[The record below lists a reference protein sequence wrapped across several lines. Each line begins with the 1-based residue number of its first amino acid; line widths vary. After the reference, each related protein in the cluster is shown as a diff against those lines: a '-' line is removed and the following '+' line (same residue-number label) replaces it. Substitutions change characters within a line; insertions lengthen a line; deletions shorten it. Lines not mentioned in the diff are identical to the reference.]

1 MKPINPAKKIYVYR
15 NLQKQKLSLMQS
27 NVVVGHAEAVIL
39 TDVEFRVRQSGRER
53 VLRERQ
59 KNVHA
64 FTIGLLEQAFETPYA
79 WVLEVAPI
87 FDRENARSVTYNP
100 YKFTTFVD
108 QTSEA
113 PVYSGRRVL
122 VTANKGIF
130 VENES

>member
-1 MKPINPAKKIYVYR
+1 
-15 NLQKQKLSLMQS
+15 MQS
-27 NVVVGHAEAVIL
+27 GVVISHAEAVIL

-79 WVLEVAPI
+79 WVLEVDPI
-87 FDRENARSVTYNP
+87 FDRQSAHWVMYNP
-100 YKFTTFVD
+100 YKFSAFVD
-108 QTSEA
+108 QASGA
-113 PVYSGRRVL
+113 PVYSGSRVL

-130 VENES
+130 VGKE